1 MAKSSLLLALGVA
14 PLDLAD
20 AELHPVEV
28 ATMGCPRARGQR
40 SPRTAE
46 LASMAAFAPAASGAV
61 PGGKRDCG
69 YPRDRSLRSPST
81 AAITIEASGV
91 CDRSYPRAGGEVQLE
106 HGIDETHQAPQCG
119 CRTISHDLETVLI
132 CFVAMKLFFSLPF
145 QFRKKADVAPYLMC
159 MKPSIKLH

>member
-1 MAKSSLLLALGVA
+1 MTAWLMAKSSLLLALGVA

-81 AAITIEASGV
+81 AAITIEASRARVHGGQSRAQ
-91 CDRSYPRAGGEVQLE
+91 RSL
-106 HGIDETHQAPQCG
+106 
-119 CRTISHDLETVLI
+119 
-132 CFVAMKLFFSLPF
+132 
-145 QFRKKADVAPYLMC
+145 
-159 MKPSIKLH
+159 

>member
-1 MAKSSLLLALGVA
+1 MQSCTRWRSRPWAALV
-14 PLDLAD
+14 
-20 AELHPVEV
+20 PV
-28 ATMGCPRARGQR
+28 
-40 SPRTAE
+40 
-46 LASMAAFAPAASGAV
+46 ASGARARRSSR
-61 PGGKRDCG
+61 PWLPSRQRPAEP
-69 YPRDRSLRSPST
+69 YPAENETAATLATVACEARLRLPSRSRPAELVST
-81 AAITIEASGV
+81 AGRAAPSGV